1 MTTEINQINKYI
13 KEKITTNSSLFKTT
27 SHQLIN
33 HRYTLLMFFTI
44 LIIAVILVAVMV
56 ILPYTSGL
64 TKIEIDRSHH
74 QSLKKSSQESK
85 PPQQQQQ
92 QYYGYVP
99 PDEIQD
105 LDDQA
110 NQQHQSL
117 KDRAHLLKERLQVTA
132 DHIPLKIKLNKL
144 DSGSTAS
151 GNSSGLR
158 HRKREKLD
166 LDNNP
171 NTYDYDID
179 ELIAEE
185 NDLARKEQQQEFYK
199 DQIIGKEREEMV

>member
-1 MTTEINQINKYI
+1 
-13 KEKITTNSSLFKTT
+13 
-27 SHQLIN
+27 
-33 HRYTLLMFFTI
+33 MFFII

-56 ILPYTSGL
+56 ILPYASGL

-132 DHIPLKIKLNKL
+132 DDIPLKIKLNKL
-144 DSGSTAS
+144 DSSSTAS

>member
-1 MTTEINQINKYI
+1 M
-13 KEKITTNSSLFKTT
+13 L
-27 SHQLIN
+27 
-33 HRYTLLMFFTI
+33 
-44 LIIAVILVAVMV
+44 
-56 ILPYTSGL
+56 ILPYASGL

-74 QSLKKSSQESK
+74 QSLKKSSPLSSQEHK
-85 PPQQQQQ
+85 PPQ

-105 LDDQA
+105 FDDQT
-110 NQQHQSL
+110 NELHHSL
-117 KDRAHLLKERLQVTA
+117 KDRAHLLKEKLQVTA
-132 DHIPLKIKLNKL
+132 DDIPLKIKLNKP
-144 DSGSTAS
+144 DSINTAD

-171 NTYDYDID
+171 NTFDYDID

-199 DQIIGKEREEMV
+199 DQIIGKEKEEMV